1 MKFIAPK
8 RMPEANVQAELY
20 RQLRNKGLRCCL
32 EYKMKTPKGENVR
45 VDCIIFD
52 ENNFIVLLVETKSSK
67 RPDKRVN
74 TGTRQFERYKDLGL
88 PFTYCIN
95 TKDAEP
101 IVEAVHRGLI
111 PQGEKFIKDI
121 RQLL

>member
-20 RQLRNKGLRCCL
+20 RQLRNKGIRCCL

-45 VDCIIFD
+45 VDCVIMDANDFII
-52 ENNFIVLLVETKSSK
+52 LLVETKSSK
-67 RPDKRVN
+67 RENKRVN
-74 TGTRQFERYKDLGL
+74 TGTRQYERYEDLGL

-111 PQGEKFIKDI
+111 PQGVKFIKDI